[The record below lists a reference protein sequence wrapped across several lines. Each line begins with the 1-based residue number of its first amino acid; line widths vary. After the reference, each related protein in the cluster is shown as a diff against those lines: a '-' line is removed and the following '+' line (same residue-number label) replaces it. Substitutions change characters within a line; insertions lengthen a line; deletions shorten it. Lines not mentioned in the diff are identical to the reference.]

1 MILNVKRCLYTVDV
15 FFLDFL
21 RMKKLEL
28 PNPVIVFTVRLTGPA
43 GVKHHKPKPSLGH
56 AILTPNQPVNAACL
70 VNKQQIPI

>member
-43 GVKHHKPKPSLGH
+43 IVVIVTDRCDPFIDVYFVYDLNHLSFVLEMFCV
-56 AILTPNQPVNAACL
+56 LS
-70 VNKQQIPI
+70 